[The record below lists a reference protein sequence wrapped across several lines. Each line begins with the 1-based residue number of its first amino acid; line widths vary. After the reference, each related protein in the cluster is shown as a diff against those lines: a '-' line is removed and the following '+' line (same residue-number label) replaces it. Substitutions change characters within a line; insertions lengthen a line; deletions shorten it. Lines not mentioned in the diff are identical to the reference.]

1 MAHLYLRYRHI
12 RHLTI
17 AGLPLL
23 APLRVIPGGDAI
35 ADLLEPELTKIVE
48 AGYANGQSIP
58 EDPTVT
64 QPVRLFPPRSQTA
77 ATHTELG
84 DAAQETLNTAS
95 TNRPSS
101 GGSVTNAVEAINDT
115 VTESSASSRANLDNA
130 ASSRTTLDNQ
140 VTGTKS
146 PTAANS
152 DVLSADTAAESRHDM
167 KDGDEVR
174 ETLASPPTGA
184 SNLDNAA

>member
-1 MAHLYLRYRHI
+1 MPEKALQPVDAGGQHYHYI
-12 RHLTI
+12 VQPDGSYTTSEVDGNI
-17 AGLPLL
+17 TYVTFAKDGLPLL

-115 VTESSASSRANLDNA
+115 ATESSASSRANLDNA
-130 ASSRTTLDNQ
+130 A
-140 VTGTKS
+140 
-146 PTAANS
+146 
-152 DVLSADTAAESRHDM
+152 
-167 KDGDEVR
+167 
-174 ETLASPPTGA
+174 
-184 SNLDNAA
+184 